1 MKGDTVTRD
10 ERLSKVYQLLD
21 EMVSE
26 IEGIGEGPDSAVQAG
41 RILERIYQLA
51 QEARALVSM
60 NLWDSTPENSE
71 GR

>member
-1 MKGDTVTRD
+1 MTRD

-41 RILERIYQLA
+41 RILERVYQLA
-51 QEARALVSM
+51 RKAKALVSM
-60 NLWDSTPENSE
+60 NLWDSTPENVENSTDL
-71 GR
+71 